1 MEMREAEGKAERN
14 YYELMIRTSIPHP
27 SKLLDRRTE
36 VRSKGVMLS
45 LRERK
50 KKKVF
55 HLLSAFH
62 KPNLLEL
69 PTTFCNSNFSI
80 FPKSRQFCL

>member
-1 MEMREAEGKAERN
+1 MEMREEEGKAERN

-36 VRSKGVMLS
+36 ARSKGVMLS

-50 KKKVF
+50 KKKGVSLF
-55 HLLSAFH
+55 V
-62 KPNLLEL
+62 
-69 PTTFCNSNFSI
+69 CFSQT
-80 FPKSRQFCL
+80 KSS